1 LGPDGKPIPGP
12 AEVRQIQAARKMAQQ
27 QAQVDEVIGIMHK
40 NVENV
45 LERDRKLGDL
55 EERAD
60 ALQDGCAQ
68 FEKQAAAMKNKFWME
83 NLKAIIAGSVV
94 GLLVLGLIYW
104 KFFMPQPPPPGYGPP
119 PGGAPAGGD
128 QGYAQPPH
136 KLPLR
141 KLLQRRATP
150 AETPMQEPKPEFVC
164 KMMLLQQHKQAI
176 LKIDSILCGR
186 EDQEDFHHWKSPL
199 PDFFCDTR
207 C

>member
-1 LGPDGKPIPGP
+1 MSGKEGASRPLGPDGKPIPGP

-27 QAQVDEVIGIMHK
+27 QAQVEEVIGIMHT

-94 GLLVLGLIYW
+94 GLIVLGLLYW
-104 KFFMPQPPPPGYGPP
+104 KFFMDDTPHYAAQPPPQAYYPQ
-119 PGGAPAGGD
+119 GGAEPASDGGAGD
-128 QGYAQPPH
+128 AAP
-136 KLPLR
+136 
-141 KLLQRRATP
+141 AAEEAP
-150 AETPMQEPKPEFVC
+150 AE
-164 KMMLLQQHKQAI
+164 
-176 LKIDSILCGR
+176 
-186 EDQEDFHHWKSPL
+186 
-199 PDFFCDTR
+199 
-207 C
+207 

>member
-1 LGPDGKPIPGP
+1 MSAPGKEGASRPLGPDGKPIPGP

-27 QAQVDEVIGIMHK
+27 QAQVEEVIGIMHT

-94 GLLVLGLIYW
+94 GLIVLGLLYW
-104 KFFMPQPPPPGYGPP
+104 KFFMPETQYHPVNTGVAVAEPASNGAVGPVAP
-119 PGGAPAGGD
+119 VNEPSVSDDSSAVIDGGAGGSEEEPA
-128 QGYAQPPH
+128 
-136 KLPLR
+136 
-141 KLLQRRATP
+141 
-150 AETPMQEPKPEFVC
+150 
-164 KMMLLQQHKQAI
+164 
-176 LKIDSILCGR
+176 
-186 EDQEDFHHWKSPL
+186 
-199 PDFFCDTR
+199 
-207 C
+207 

>member
-1 LGPDGKPIPGP
+1 MSAGGKDAASRPLGPDGKPIPGP

-94 GLLVLGLIYW
+94 GLIVLGLLYW
-104 KFFMPQPPPPGYGPP
+104 KFFMDDQPQGGYPPQGYYPPPQ
-119 PGGAPAGGD
+119 GAPAADAGAGGEAAPADDGGAADAGGD
-128 QGYAQPPH
+128 EGGAS
-136 KLPLR
+136 
-141 KLLQRRATP
+141 
-150 AETPMQEPKPEFVC
+150 E
-164 KMMLLQQHKQAI
+164 
-176 LKIDSILCGR
+176 
-186 EDQEDFHHWKSPL
+186 
-199 PDFFCDTR
+199 
-207 C
+207 

>member
-1 LGPDGKPIPGP
+1 MAAPAPAGGSGPPKDGPARPIGPDGKPIPGP

-83 NLKAIIAGSVV
+83 NLKSIIAGAVV
-94 GLLVLGLIYW
+94 GLIVLGLIYW
-104 KFFMPQPPPPGYGPP
+104 KFMMPAPPPPNPYAGMPQPGYVQPNQAPHQVASDGVE
-119 PGGAPAGGD
+119 GGSEGGDTGGDEAAGG
-128 QGYAQPPH
+128 GGGEE
-136 KLPLR
+136 
-141 KLLQRRATP
+141 AT
-150 AETPMQEPKPEFVC
+150 E
-164 KMMLLQQHKQAI
+164 
-176 LKIDSILCGR
+176 
-186 EDQEDFHHWKSPL
+186 
-199 PDFFCDTR
+199 
-207 C
+207 

>member
-1 LGPDGKPIPGP
+1 MSAPAGKDGAASRPLGPDGKPIPGP

-27 QAQVDEVIGIMHK
+27 QAQVEEVIGIMHK

-94 GLLVLGLIYW
+94 GLIVLGLLYW
-104 KFFMPQPPPPGYGPP
+104 KFFMDDQSHAPPQYQQPYPPPPPP
-119 PGGAPAGGD
+119 PAADAGAEAAPAEDAGSDAGG
-128 QGYAQPPH
+128 
-136 KLPLR
+136 
-141 KLLQRRATP
+141 
-150 AETPMQEPKPEFVC
+150 EE
-164 KMMLLQQHKQAI
+164 
-176 LKIDSILCGR
+176 
-186 EDQEDFHHWKSPL
+186 
-199 PDFFCDTR
+199 
-207 C
+207 

>member
-1 LGPDGKPIPGP
+1 MSAPGGEAAGGSAPAPAGGPPKSDRPIGPDGKPIPGP

-83 NLKAIIAGSVV
+83 NLKSIIAGAVI

-104 KFFMPQPPPPGYGPP
+104 KFFAQPEQPAYPYPYPPPQA
-119 PGGAPAGGD
+119 GAPAPAPAPVAPAADAGGD
-128 QGYAQPPH
+128 EA
-136 KLPLR
+136 
-141 KLLQRRATP
+141 
-150 AETPMQEPKPEFVC
+150 AET
-164 KMMLLQQHKQAI
+164 
-176 LKIDSILCGR
+176 
-186 EDQEDFHHWKSPL
+186 
-199 PDFFCDTR
+199 
-207 C
+207 

>member
-1 LGPDGKPIPGP
+1 MAAPPPAGGSGPPKGDGPARPLGPDGKPIPGP

-83 NLKAIIAGSVV
+83 NLKAIIGGAVV

-104 KFFMPQPPPPGYGPP
+104 KFFAQPEQPQYGAYPPGPGYMPPPQQQPPPQTAPEE
-119 PGGAPAGGD
+119 GAEAGGED
-128 QGYAQPPH
+128 TGAEDT
-136 KLPLR
+136 
-141 KLLQRRATP
+141 AAGGGGGGDEP
-150 AETPMQEPKPEFVC
+150 AE
-164 KMMLLQQHKQAI
+164 
-176 LKIDSILCGR
+176 S
-186 EDQEDFHHWKSPL
+186 
-199 PDFFCDTR
+199 
-207 C
+207 